1 MQTVA
6 ERVIARA
13 KELFFS
19 GEVRR
24 VLGWERG
31 EFQHER
37 IPALYETAEQLEKL
51 VYDEYCGPNL
61 SKELIALSK
70 LEGRTLAILKPCD
83 ARSLNLLLREYRVDR
98 EKVYILG
105 AGCTGMRGRD
115 GLLLKCE
122 TCRGKDFPV
131 FDEAIDDEECRK
143 VPDGDRFADVCRI
156 EQMSGDERFLF
167 FRSELSKCIRCN
179 ACRNIC
185 PACSCNQCVF
195 DNPDSGVASKASADP
210 FEDSQFHIVR
220 AFHVAGRCTDC
231 GECSR
236 ACPQGIPLH
245 LLNRKIIKDIGEL
258 YGEYEPG
265 GRSPLIDYRTND
277 VLDRGESHA

>member
-83 ARSLNLLLREYRVDR
+83 ARSLNLLLSEYRVDR

-195 DNPDSGVASKASADP
+195 DNPDSGVSSKASADP

-258 YGEYEPG
+258 YGGYEAG
-265 GRSPLIDYRTND
+265 GRSPLIDYRASD
-277 VLDRGESHA
+277 GEA